1 MRLYQMR
8 DKIIYGTV
16 RQYHIWFIPT
26 SKKFKNP
33 LAKYLCIVYNNL
45 RRTARVLTAKWTSW
59 LNENLLLTQAERY
72 DTISTVAETSRL
84 TSIEFEK
91 MRLDKRQNCDII
103 ISLLIKCGSSSVVEH
118 NLAKVGVAGSSPVF
132 RSIVSY
138 IVRCFY
144 RFLNSSAGRARDC

>member
-1 MRLYQMR
+1 M
-8 DKIIYGTV
+8 
-16 RQYHIWFIPT
+16 
-26 SKKFKNP
+26 
-33 LAKYLCIVYNNL
+33 
-45 RRTARVLTAKWTSW
+45 
-59 LNENLLLTQAERY
+59 TQAERY

-118 NLAKVGVAGSSPVF
+118 DLAKVGVAGSSPVF